1 MFIIAV
7 TGKESKGAYSV
18 QDGEGNQILYLFE
31 EEDDARDIPR
41 SLRIGVNMFIIAV
54 AGKERE
60 GAYSVQDGLGNQILY
75 LFEEE
80 DDAERYAMMLEDRDY
95 PEMHVIEVED
105 EVMIKTC
112 QMHSYNYTDIG
123 SNDIVIPPDTGHD
136 II

>member
-1 MFIIAV
+1 
-7 TGKESKGAYSV
+7 
-18 QDGEGNQILYLFE
+18 
-31 EEDDARDIPR
+31 
-41 SLRIGVNMFIIAV
+41 MFIIAV

-95 PEMHVIEVED
+95 PEMHVLEVED

-112 QMHSYNYTDIG
+112 KVHGYNYTVITP
-123 SNDIVIPPDTGHD
+123 NDIVIPPDIDHD
-136 II
+136 FI